1 MSDSWRSRQSIYED
15 QELPALQCRVYSR
28 IALQD
33 HDCITKGYC
42 LEFAPGN
49 SFDFGFCREQNVISL
64 LRDVLTVGN
73 TRVLLGSADF
83 LMLPTVP
90 TTHWVKQVRKYNP
103 KKVIMWLAN
112 SLELNDEYKDSI
124 PRLKKMGMR
133 FAIRI
138 DAMGD
143 IASNPEILSCIDFLM
158 VDASRYDE
166 FLPIIESLKR
176 QNEKLEII
184 GFKQENHIIN
194 FTKDEIKPFKY
205 VLGMVENSLIEYD
218 NTRPKWQHE
227 MLRLQAQLYSSI
239 YDSKDISLYMQNYP
253 YMSKCM
259 KGLLGSSHLT
269 ALTLKLENQL
279 NTANLVPENSTLSS
293 ADIRD
298 YIAISIVYNT
308 FMLSEKLVCEQKQ
321 IPFDESHLNYEVLVQ
336 AIHFAMVVHFF
347 ASEVCDDLI
356 APQAFIAGLLR
367 YTHLYLHDT
376 YDRTFSEFP
385 LDAVSSLYNGGGGQ
399 LGSIIRLVLDL
410 FEHKV
415 DEALAEA
422 SSNGINLAKED
433 IFNHISHAFTWTDA
447 ALRAMGILK
456 ATDGYSL

>member
-1 MSDSWRSRQSIYED
+1 M
-15 QELPALQCRVYSR
+15 
-28 IALQD
+28 
-33 HDCITKGYC
+33 
-42 LEFAPGN
+42 
-49 SFDFGFCREQNVISL
+49 
-64 LRDVLTVGN
+64 
-73 TRVLLGSADF
+73 
-83 LMLPTVP
+83 
-90 TTHWVKQVRKYNP
+90 
-103 KKVIMWLAN
+103 
-112 SLELNDEYKDSI
+112 
-124 PRLKKMGMR
+124 
-133 FAIRI
+133 
-138 DAMGD
+138 
-143 IASNPEILSCIDFLM
+143 PE
-158 VDASRYDE
+158 
-166 FLPIIESLKR
+166 K
-176 QNEKLEII
+176 
-184 GFKQENHIIN
+184 
-194 FTKDEIKPFKY
+194 
-205 VLGMVENSLIEYD
+205 
-218 NTRPKWQHE
+218 
-227 MLRLQAQLYSSI
+227 
-239 YDSKDISLYMQNYP
+239 
-253 YMSKCM
+253 
-259 KGLLGSSHLT
+259 
-269 ALTLKLENQL
+269 
-279 NTANLVPENSTLSS
+279 STLSS

-298 YIAISIVYNT
+298 YIAIRIVYNT
-308 FMLSEKLVCEQKQ
+308 FMLSEKLVREQKK

-415 DEALAEA
+415 EEALAEA